1 MFQFCMKCFPLFQIA
16 LSSSTPPS
24 PPPPAHFPSALHLE
38 SLIGRGS
45 ARRPERG
52 RPGLGTAPGTPVLL
66 SVPSCLGCHWRN
78 GRVNMIIRIAETV
91 SHTPHTHSLET
102 RIRRKGAP
110 IIRLRGR
117 TCSLFVFVP
126 FHFPFCPG
134 QISVRSSW
142 VMWHR
147 GDVPGCHFLSED
159 TLLLRIIIGQGNTGT
174 QERVHSPREPSSTM
188 GFAAASFWPLMCV
201 DSRHWPDN
209 CHTHSADRASSA
221 RSYFRK
227 SLRAV
232 SQLRFHV
239 LINLANKTREQ
250 RY

>member
-78 GRVNMIIRIAETV
+78 GRVNMIIRIAETI

-110 IIRLRGR
+110 TIRLRGR

-126 FHFPFCPG
+126 FRFPFCPG

-147 GDVPGCHFLSED
+147 GDEPVATSYQR
-159 TLLLRIIIGQGNTGT
+159 TLCFCASLQDKGT
-174 QERVHSPREPSSTM
+174 QTHKNEYTPPRTQLHDGFCCGVILAINVRWFPSLAWQLPHPLGRSSLECSQLFPEKLACCERVTLSC
-188 GFAAASFWPLMCV
+188 F
-201 DSRHWPDN
+201 D
-209 CHTHSADRASSA
+209 
-221 RSYFRK
+221 
-227 SLRAV
+227 
-232 SQLRFHV
+232 
-239 LINLANKTREQ
+239 
-250 RY
+250 